1 MAVEMV
7 AVVVGG
13 AELGQVGWEVH
24 RGPKE
29 Q

>member
-1 MAVEMV
+1 MAAGMV
-7 AVVVGG
+7 AVVVEEV
-13 AELGQVGWEVH
+13 ELGQVGWEVH